1 MVAFGAMSDS
11 WALQSHI
18 IRPFDHGGSSFS
30 ELLRQITPPQQ
41 WEGAGQ
47 HVPTHV
53 EGTTIV
59 ATTFAGGVIMA
70 GDRRAT
76 AGNLISKRDMRKIFQ
91 TDRLSAVGIS
101 GSAGPA
107 IELAKVFA
115 TELEHYEKVEGSEL
129 SLEGKANKLASM
141 VRGNLP
147 MAMQG
152 LVVVPLFAGFDARE
166 GTGRIFDFDVAG
178 GRYEERRFSATGSG
192 SLHARAS
199 LKARWEPELAADD
212 AADLAVAALWDAA
225 DEDSATGGPDTV
237 RGLYPIVARIDADG
251 YVEYDEADVA
261 RRALAVAERRGNR
274 LAAGGAPSSED
285 NPRPDARG

>member
-1 MVAFGAMSDS
+1 MADP

-18 IRPFDHGGSSFS
+18 VPPFDYGGSSFS
-30 ELLRQITPPQQ
+30 DLLRRVAPQDHT
-41 WEGAGQ
+41 WAVKAGGL
-47 HVPTHV
+47 VPDHV

-59 ATTFAGGVIMA
+59 ATTFDGGVIIA

-76 AGNLISKRDMRKIFQ
+76 SGNLISKRDMRKIFQ

-115 TELEHYEKVEGSEL
+115 LELEHYEKVEGSEL

-141 VRGNLP
+141 VRANLP

-152 LVVVPLFAGFDARE
+152 LVVIPLFAGYDRRRE
-166 GTGRIFDFDVAG
+166 EGRIFDFDAAG
-178 GRYEERRFSATGSG
+178 GRYEEGRFSATGSG

-199 LKARWEPELAADD
+199 LKARWEPGISADG
-212 AADLAVAALWDAA
+212 AVSLAVAALWDAA

-237 RGLYPIVARIDADG
+237 RGIYPIVAQIDADG
-251 YVEYDEADVA
+251 YRERDEDE
-261 RRALAVAERRGNR
+261 VAERAREVALARSSR
-274 LAAGGAPSSED
+274 LAGGGTDRS
-285 NPRPDARG
+285 PRPNAGR

>member
-1 MVAFGAMSDS
+1 MTDRWPLGSPFPP
-11 WALQSHI
+11 
-18 IRPFDHGGSSFS
+18 PFDFAGSSFS
-30 ELLRQITPPQQ
+30 ELLRRIAGDQMTGGGATMPP
-41 WEGAGQ
+41 
-47 HVPTHV
+47 HV

-59 ATTFAGGVIMA
+59 AITYDGGVVLA

-101 GSAGPA
+101 GAAGPA
-107 IELAKVFA
+107 IELAKIFA

-152 LVVVPLFAGFDARE
+152 LVIVPLFAGYDTRASV
-166 GTGRIFDFDVAG
+166 GRIFDYDVAG
-178 GRYEERRFSATGSG
+178 GRYEERRFSAAGSG

-199 LKARWEPELAADD
+199 LKARWEPGLDADT
-212 AADLAVAALWDAA
+212 AVDLAVASLWDAA
-225 DEDSATGGPDTV
+225 DEDSATGGPDTI
-237 RGLYPIVARIDADG
+237 RGLYPIVAQIDVEG
-251 YVEYDEADVA
+251 YHERTEDDIAARAAEVA
-261 RRALAVAERRGNR
+261 ALRSSR
-274 LAAGGAPSSED
+274 LSGGGAMADD
-285 NPRPDARG
+285 NPRPDAVS

>member
-1 MVAFGAMSDS
+1 MTTGHHQ
-11 WALQSHI
+11 LQSSI
-18 IRPFDHGGSSFS
+18 VAPFDHGGSSFS
-30 ELLRQITPPQQ
+30 DLLRRVVPPET
-41 WEGAGQ
+41 WTGSPGA
-47 HVPTHV
+47 VPAHV

-59 ATTFAGGVIMA
+59 ATTYDGGVVMA

-107 IELAKVFA
+107 IELAKIFA

-129 SLEGKANKLASM
+129 SLEGKANKLAAM

-152 LVVVPLFAGFDARE
+152 LVVVPLFAGYDPRLE
-166 GTGRIFDFDVAG
+166 CGRIFDFDVAG

-199 LKARWEPELAADD
+199 LKARWEPDLDAD
-212 AADLAVAALWDAA
+212 AAVDLAVAALWDAA

-237 RGLYPIVARIDADG
+237 RGVYPIVAQIDAGG
-251 YVEYDEADVA
+251 YVERPESEVA
-261 RRALAVAERRGNR
+261 ERSLAVAERRGIR
-274 LAAGGAPSSED
+274 LSGGGMAPVEE
-285 NPRPDARG
+285 NPRPDAGA

>member
-1 MVAFGAMSDS
+1 MTDRLARTD
-11 WALQSHI
+11 
-18 IRPFDHGGSSFS
+18 PFDYSGSSFS
-30 ELLRQITPPQQ
+30 DLIRRISPLDWPGEP
-41 WEGAGQ
+41 AG
-47 HVPTHV
+47 HLPHV

-59 ATTFAGGVIMA
+59 AAVYEGGVVIA

-91 TDRLSAVGIS
+91 TDRVSAVGIS

-152 LVVVPLFAGFDARE
+152 LVIVPLFAGYDRRSE
-166 GTGRIFDFDVAG
+166 VGRIFDFDVAG

-192 SLHARAS
+192 GLHARAS
-199 LKARWEPELAADD
+199 LKARWERGMGADE
-212 AADLAVAALWDAA
+212 AVDLTISALWDAA

-237 RGLYPIVARIDADG
+237 RGLYPIVAQIDADG
-251 YVEYDEADVA
+251 YAEREEDE
-261 RRALAVAERRGNR
+261 VAERARQVADARGDR
-274 LAAGGAPSSED
+274 LSAGSAIAD
-285 NPRPDARG
+285 RNPRPDAPA